1 MLGFNSLTAAVA
13 RSTIGAVSNA
23 SSASSSRTTGL
34 FRALSTTTESLK
46 VKSTTPPPVA
56 SQEERIKYFKI
67 YRWDPDHRQKPVSW
81 FDFIV
86 IFDLND
92 DVFLNNI
99 LTVFLINNDYYISNS
114 TSQPTP

>member
-23 SSASSSRTTGL
+23 SSSASSSRTTGLL

-67 YRWDPDHRQKPVSW
+67 YRWDPDHRQKPVS
-81 FDFIV
+81 
-86 IFDLND
+86 
-92 DVFLNNI
+92 
-99 LTVFLINNDYYISNS
+99 
-114 TSQPTP
+114 